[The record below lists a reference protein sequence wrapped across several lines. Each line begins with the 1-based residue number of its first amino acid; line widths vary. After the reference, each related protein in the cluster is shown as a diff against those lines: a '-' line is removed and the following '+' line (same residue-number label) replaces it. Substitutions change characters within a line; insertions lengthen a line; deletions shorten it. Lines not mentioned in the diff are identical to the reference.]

1 MRVEYL
7 TDGDAARWDAYVE
20 PRAAA
25 VTDLFA
31 WRFVVREAYG
41 MRSHF
46 LAAVDGDQIVGTLAL
61 FEIRH
66 PLFGHYFA
74 TAVFGTDGGLNFDSD
89 AARDALVAEARALAA
104 REGVA
109 YTLIRARS
117 VELGGGETDRRYSTA
132 LMDLT
137 GDPESVWRELPSKTR
152 NQVRRGMKEGFLVS
166 AGDGEL
172 APFFDV
178 FHRHMRALGSP
189 AHGIHFY
196 EAIQRHFASRA
207 EFLVV
212 RDPVDTKQVVG
223 GALVFYVNGVASNYH
238 SVTLREFNTRC
249 ANYLLYWRI
258 VELAIARGCRQL
270 DMGRS
275 ETNSSQLAFKK
286 NWTSRVEPLQYHYL
300 LAGDRAAP
308 RIDPHN
314 PRYRLAIAF
323 WKRLPLF
330 LTRALGPRLISGI
343 A

>member
-41 MRSHF
+41 IRSHF

-89 AARDALVAEARALAA
+89 VARDALVAEARALAA
-104 REGVA
+104 RERVA
-109 YTLIRARS
+109 YTLIRTRR
-117 VELGGGETDRRYSTA
+117 VELGGVETDRRYGTA
-132 LMDLT
+132 LMDLS

-152 NQVRRGMKEGFLVS
+152 NQVRRGMREGFSVS
-166 AGDGEL
+166 AGAGEV

-189 AHGIHFY
+189 AHGMQFY
-196 EAIQRHFASRA
+196 EAIQRHFGARA
-207 EFLVV
+207 EFLTV
-212 RDPVDTKQVVG
+212 RDTRQIVG
-223 GALVFYVNGVASNYH
+223 GALVFFVNGIASNYH
-238 SVTLREFNTRC
+238 SVTLREFNVRC
-249 ANYLLYWRI
+249 PNYLLYWRI
-258 VELAIARGCRQL
+258 IELAIGRGCRQL

-275 ETNSSQLAFKK
+275 ETNSTQLAFKK
-286 NWTSRVEPLQYHYL
+286 NWTSRVESLQYHYL
-300 LAGDRAAP
+300 LAGARDAP
-308 RIDPHN
+308 RLDPHN
-314 PRYRLAIAF
+314 PRYRLAIAC

>member
-41 MRSHF
+41 IRSHF
-46 LAAVDGDQIVGTLAL
+46 LAAVDADQIVGTLAL

-89 AARDALVAEARALAA
+89 SARDALVAEARTLAA
-104 REGVA
+104 REGGA

-117 VELGGGETDRRYSTA
+117 VELGGVETDRRYSTA
-132 LMDLT
+132 LLDLT
-137 GDPESVWRELPSKTR
+137 GDPELVWRELPSKTR
-152 NQVRRGMKEGFLVS
+152 NQVRRGTREGFSVS

-172 APFFDV
+172 APFFHV

-189 AHGIHFY
+189 AHGMRFY
-196 EAIQRHFASRA
+196 EAIQRHFAARA
-207 EFLVV
+207 EFLAV
-212 RDPVDTKQVVG
+212 RDARQIVG

-238 SVTLREFNTRC
+238 SVTLREFNPRC

-258 VELAIARGCRQL
+258 IELAIGRGCRQL

-275 ETNSSQLAFKK
+275 ETNSTQLAFKK

-300 LAGDRAAP
+300 LAGARDAP
-308 RIDPHN
+308 RLDPHN
-314 PRYRLAIAF
+314 PRYRLAIAC